1 MNDGVCYEIEQLCSE
16 MQHEHSF
23 NQVSMFGNIKKNV
36 AVNVLNDWILPK
48 LKLA

>member
-23 NQVSMFGNIKKNV
+23 NQVSMFGNIKKSGSKCTEW
-36 AVNVLNDWILPK
+36 LDST
-48 LKLA
+48 